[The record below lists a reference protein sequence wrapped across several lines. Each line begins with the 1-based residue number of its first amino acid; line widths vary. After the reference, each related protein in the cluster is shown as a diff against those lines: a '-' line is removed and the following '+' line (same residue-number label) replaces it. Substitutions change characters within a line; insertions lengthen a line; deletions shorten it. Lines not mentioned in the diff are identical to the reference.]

1 MRIIKC
7 PGCGTQGA
15 LYPFDNAVFVN
26 KGKLLKK
33 NIAKC
38 KKCGCGIMYGKISYR
53 LLGRVLF
60 IPTNIQ
66 KEIEIRFGRFF
77 LDEYE

>member
-1 MRIIKC
+1 
-7 PGCGTQGA
+7 
-15 LYPFDNAVFVN
+15 
-26 KGKLLKK
+26 
-33 NIAKC
+33 
-38 KKCGCGIMYGKISYR
+38 MYGKISYR